1 MSFFF
6 TSFKEIWQATHD
18 SGKYFLSRL
27 SVSLFTNTNTF
38 ILGLVC
44 GNTAVGFYSL
54 ADKIYV
60 ALNAIYGPINGTIFP
75 YMTKNKNLALFKKF
89 LMYGTVFNT
98 ILIICFYWIFPYL
111 SSFIFS
117 NFATESMTVLTI
129 LLFSNLV
136 SLPATFLGYPF
147 LAAWGHPDYCN
158 FSLVAS
164 SIFHL
169 VGIGILFICG
179 LVSIYSVAIMV
190 VLCELFLL
198 LFRIYGVR
206 KFKLWSL

>member
-1 MSFFF
+1 MNFYF
-6 TSFKEIWQATHD
+6 TSIKEIWKATHD

-38 ILGLVC
+38 VLGLVC

-75 YMTKNKNLALFKKF
+75 YMTKNKNLGMFKKF
-89 LMYGTVFNT
+89 LLYGIIFNSM
-98 ILIICFYWIFPYL
+98 LIICFYFIFPYICP
-111 SSFIFS
+111 FVFS
-117 NFATESMTVLTI
+117 NFAVESINVLSI
-129 LLFSNLV
+129 LLFSNLI

-169 VGIGILFICG
+169 VGIGLLFLLGWI
-179 LVSIYSVAIMV
+179 SIYSVAIMV

-198 LFRIYGVR
+198 CFRLYGVR
-206 KFKLWSL
+206 KFNLWR